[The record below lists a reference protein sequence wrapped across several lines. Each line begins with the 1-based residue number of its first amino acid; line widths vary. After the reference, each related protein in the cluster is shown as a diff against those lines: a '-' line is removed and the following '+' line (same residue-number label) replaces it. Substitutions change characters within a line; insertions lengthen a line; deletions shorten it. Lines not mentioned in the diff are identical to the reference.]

1 MVHRDI
7 KPENVLIDAEGEPLV
22 TDFGLAA
29 RAGEWIDGGSG
40 EGTDNALKTQA
51 GKVLGT
57 PAYMSPEQADGK
69 SGEAGSAA
77 DQYSLGVMLFEM
89 VTGRLPFEGPVE
101 VVLFHHIETLPPRP
115 RSLIPR
121 LSRDLEGVILRCLAK
136 EPGKRYSS
144 CEELAEDLR
153 RWQSGEPVRA
163 RPLTWAERA
172 AKWAFRNPAV
182 AALLVVV
189 AVVTAVGAG
198 IGLWQYGQVLDERN
212 RAVNAELDERTRAGE
227 LVVALQDKTKAEE
240 DAKKRA
246 TDLAAELKEKNRLLD
261 LNKLR
266 DARTAWKNKE
276 VGVALDLLADVAP
289 ENRCIAW
296 GVLRRIFDPSLL
308 TLYGHTEDVRSV
320 AVSADGTRVVTGS
333 DDKTARVWDA
343 RTGQTLAELKGHADA
358 VFSVAVSADGS
369 RVVTGSSDKTAR
381 VWDARTGHTLVEL
394 KGHTG
399 SVESVAVSRGR
410 LASGN
415 RVV

>member
-1 MVHRDI
+1 
-7 KPENVLIDAEGEPLV
+7 
-22 TDFGLAA
+22 
-29 RAGEWIDGGSG
+29 
-40 EGTDNALKTQA
+40 
-51 GKVLGT
+51 
-57 PAYMSPEQADGK
+57 MSPEQADGK

-198 IGLWQYGQVLDERN
+198 PESVSCRMPPDYLPFPITLATRSTASSGTMS
-212 RAVNAELDERTRAGE
+212 RTCSCVRPS
-227 LVVALQDKTKAEE
+227 Q
-240 DAKKRA
+240 
-246 TDLAAELKEKNRLLD
+246 TDRMLSCSAI
-261 LNKLR
+261 
-266 DARTAWKNKE
+266 
-276 VGVALDLLADVAP
+276 GVAT
-289 ENRCIAW
+289 
-296 GVLRRIFDPSLL
+296 PS
-308 TLYGHTEDVRSV
+308 TE
-320 AVSADGTRVVTGS
+320 T
-333 DDKTARVWDA
+333 K
-343 RTGQTLAELKGHADA
+343 
-358 VFSVAVSADGS
+358 
-369 RVVTGSSDKTAR
+369 
-381 VWDARTGHTLVEL
+381 
-394 KGHTG
+394 
-399 SVESVAVSRGR
+399 
-410 LASGN
+410 
-415 RVV
+415 